1 MFIVYDIF
9 FSSFCRNEY
18 EYEYNAVSSNE
29 EEEEEEEEE
38 RYGSGIYGT
47 SFLDKEAETRMSR
60 WQSQLPDNEEI
71 LLTDLEEPWIT
82 MESIDLDDQITT
94 NSSVYESPQSALQV
108 LDEQYPQGDDDH
120 DDQMPEELT
129 VSLK

>member
-1 MFIVYDIF
+1 MIF
-9 FSSFCRNEY
+9 FFSFYRNEY
-18 EYEYNAVSSNE
+18 EYEYNAVSSNQ

-94 NSSVYESPQSALQV
+94 NSSVYESPQAALQ
-108 LDEQYPQGDDDH
+108 LDEQYLQENDH

-129 VSLK
+129 VSLKSL